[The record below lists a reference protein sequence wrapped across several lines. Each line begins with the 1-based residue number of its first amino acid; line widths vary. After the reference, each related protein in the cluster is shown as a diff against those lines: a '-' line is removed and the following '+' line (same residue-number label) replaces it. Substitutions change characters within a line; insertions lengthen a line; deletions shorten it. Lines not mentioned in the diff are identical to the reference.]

1 MRNLEALRYKTRLD
15 SLFRKTRDLP
25 DDLEL
30 QAQWA
35 RYLCILV
42 AGFLEVSIR
51 AIYTQYARDCAAPN
65 VASFVATRLAK
76 STNLNTERI
85 IQLSRSFNRGWGD
98 NLEIQTEGEIKNAID
113 SICNNRNLI
122 AHGRD
127 TGISLARISSYY
139 QEAVKLVEMIEGQ
152 CQGR

>member
-1 MRNLEALRYKTRLD
+1 MKNLEAFRYKRRLD
-15 SLFRKTRDLP
+15 GLFQKIRTLP

-35 RYLCILV
+35 RYLCVLV
-42 AGFLEVSIR
+42 AGFLETSIS

-65 VASFVATRLAK
+65 VARFVATRLTWF
-76 STNLNTERI
+76 TNPNMEKML
-85 IQLSRSFNRGWGD
+85 QLTRSFNKEWGD
-98 NLEIQTEGEIKNAID
+98 TLERQTEGETKNAID

-127 TGISLARISSYY
+127 TGISFARISGYY
-139 QEAVKLVEMIEGQ
+139 QEAVKLVEMIERQCAGQ
-152 CQGR
+152 